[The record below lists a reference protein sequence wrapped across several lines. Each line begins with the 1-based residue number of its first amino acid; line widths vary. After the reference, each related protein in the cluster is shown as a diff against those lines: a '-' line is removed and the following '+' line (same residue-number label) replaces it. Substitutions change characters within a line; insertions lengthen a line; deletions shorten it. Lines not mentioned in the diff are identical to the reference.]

1 MILTTFSAAFAALLS
16 SSTVISWAFNYI
28 LVFNSQSTRRLF
40 AFLAWQADSGE
51 LCLPCCDQ
59 QSFKLYTGFW
69 SPVKLFWLFFLPPDR
84 FAIST
89 FVFSRALNSIPNFES
104 RSTFQ
109 DLFFCWTYRFRGS
122 CKLRR
127 ICSLCSAEP
136 STIARLFCAFQALL
150 KKLSQLTR
158 CSP

>member
-1 MILTTFSAAFAALLS
+1 MILTTCLAAFAALLS
-16 SSTVISWAFNYI
+16 SSAVISWASNYI

-40 AFLAWQADSGE
+40 AFLAWLANSVE
-51 LCLPCCDQ
+51 FCLPCCDQ
-59 QSFKLYTGFW
+59 LSLKLYTGFLL
-69 SPVKLFWLFFLPPDR
+69 PVKLFWLFFLLPDR

-89 FVFSRALNSIPNFES
+89 FVFSRALNSIPIFES

-136 STIARLFCAFQALL
+136 STIARLFWAFRTLF
-150 KKLSQLTR
+150 KKLFRSAR
-158 CSP
+158 VHP